1 MTLRRR
7 LVAAGFAASVALAP
21 VTVLTTGYLSAPPA
35 AAAPTASSA
44 ATSAGTW
51 LATQFTN
58 GQYYTSPYT
67 NKADVSGTAD
77 LVLGLLAGGTG
88 QTTAT
93 KADAWLKTQA
103 AGVSSAGQFAK
114 LAIVASA
121 MGDNPASYGGVD
133 LITKLTAASAASV
146 SGKTDDPYSDA
157 LAIIAVNRAGQTVP
171 TSLVDALVARQDAA
185 GEFFFG
191 TAGTSSYFTDPDA
204 TGIAMQAL
212 TLVKANAGA
221 SAALTKA
228 DAWATSQ
235 RTSQGYWAS
244 YSPVNTA
251 GLIGTA
257 LLSQGVNVSTSVT
270 WMIGQ
275 QQLAGGSGLPASLN
289 GTHPDAYAT
298 AQGLLL
304 LGGRTLASV
313 TYVPATTATASSPAT
328 PAATPAS
335 SASTVSPTTAT
346 ASAKPLPATG
356 DGGPVGTGDSGL
368 ISLAVI
374 GAASVGLVAAGAAR
388 ARRHS

>member
-21 VTVLTTGYLSAPPA
+21 VTVLTSGYLAAPA
-35 AAAPTASSA
+35 AVAAPTASSA

-51 LATQFTN
+51 LAGQFTH
-58 GQYYTSPYT
+58 GEYYTSPYT

-77 LVLGLLAGGTG
+77 LVVGLLASGTG

-93 KADAWLKTQA
+93 SADAWLKTQA
-103 AGVSSAGQFAK
+103 PGVTSAGQLAK

-133 LITKLTAASAASV
+133 LVTKLTAASAASV
-146 SGKTDDPYSDA
+146 SNKKDDPYSDA
-157 LAIIAVNRAGQTVP
+157 LTIIALNRDGQAVP

-221 SAALTKA
+221 SATLTKA

-244 YSPVNTA
+244 YSPVNTT
-251 GLIGTA
+251 GLIGSA
-257 LLSQGVNVSTSVT
+257 LLGQGVSVSASVT

-304 LGGRTLASV
+304 LGGRTLATV
-313 TYVPATTATASSPAT
+313 TFVPATTATPSPSATPSAASS
-328 PAATPAS
+328 S
-335 SASTVSPTTAT
+335 SAASASPSTT

-356 DGGPVGTGDSGL
+356 DGGPGSSTDSGL
-368 ISLAVI
+368 ITLVVI